1 MHPRALV
8 WAYLS
13 TLLAAVG
20 ATVVLLVAL
29 LLKYLPHDYLA
40 KAGLVCHV
48 DTSCKAALPVWAV
61 PAFPLLVAGALLGL
75 GVYAAASL
83 CAQLGC
89 TTALRNAVARV
100 PPVGT
105 GWLCLSSRLEGRVII
120 VHERSLVSYTMGFL
134 RPRVVISDSLLETLD
149 ADEIRAVLSH
159 EEGHL
164 AGRDNV
170 LILVAQTLAHAFV
183 LVPGV
188 RFSHARLRRALE
200 LAADSYARRAT
211 GDPLAV
217 ASSLQKCAR
226 RPVPARSVALGTA
239 SFADD
244 GHVVERI
251 HGLLGEEPTYAWRR
265 WLAGAALLLTLV
277 FGVFAGSALAF
288 TDVGLG
294 SSADCGGGH
303 QVPAASSIAV
313 HGFGDGSAAGG
324 HLAH

>member
-1 MHPRALV
+1 M

-48 DTSCKAALPVWAV
+48 DTSCEAALPVWAL
-61 PAFPLLVAGALLGL
+61 PAFPLLVGGALLGV
-75 GVYAAASL
+75 GVYGAASF

-89 TTALRNAVARV
+89 TTALRNTVARV
-100 PPVGT
+100 PSAAAGL
-105 GWLCLSSRLEGRVII
+105 LCVSPRLSGRVII
-120 VHERSLVSYTMGFL
+120 VHDRSLVSYTMGFL

-149 ADEIRAVLSH
+149 ADEIQAVLSH

-164 AGRDNV
+164 AGRDN
-170 LILVAQTLAHAFV
+170 LLMLVAQTLAHAFA

-200 LAADSYARRAT
+200 LAADSYARRET

-217 ASSLQKCAR
+217 ASSLQKFAR
-226 RPVPARSVALGTA
+226 RPALTRSVALGGA
-239 SFADD
+239 SFADE

-251 HGLLGEEPTYAWRR
+251 HGLLGEESTYPWRR
-265 WLAGAALLLTLV
+265 WFAGAALVLTLV

-288 TDVGLG
+288 TDVGFG
-294 SSADCGGGH
+294 SSGGCGSSH
-303 QVPAASSIAV
+303 QGSPAASTVAPGLGV
-313 HGFGDGSAAGG
+313 VSAAAG